1 MNIFKNRNFLLL
13 FIGRIL
19 TNIGDS
25 LYAVAAMWLVYD
37 LGGSTFYTGLA
48 GFLSILPRMIQ
59 IFSGPFI
66 DRIPI
71 RALLVY
77 TQLIQAG
84 LLLIV
89 PAAYYFGFLTIGL
102 VLTIT
107 PIMSTLNM
115 WVYPAQMSALPK
127 ILGKKQLTQGNSLF
141 TLAYQGIDVAC
152 NAISG
157 ALIVLLGAVSLY
169 LWNSIGFFIGA
180 VLFTQ
185 LRIYSTKTSTNK
197 ALITLDK
204 EGEKHDVTPSSP
216 RSSLKTYIEDM
227 GFGLR
232 FLIHSPLAHVLLGI
246 IVINAVGGAT
256 FTVLPAFADRLGGAG
271 IYGILLMAQAC
282 GSLLGALAAPY
293 LRLEKYRLGV
303 IYGIAF
309 FVMGVA
315 WSLSVFLPWTW
326 LVVLTY
332 GLAWF
337 PGGITNVIINTVIQ
351 KTIPE
356 RHMGTVFAASN
367 GLSGIASPIGS
378 LIGGSLGL
386 FLASSSIIAGS
397 GLIILLIGVL
407 WLFDPVTRGLP
418 SPDDMNESLFAP
430 SQAIAGEHAEL
441 SASAN
446 SSA

>member
-1 MNIFKNRNFLLL
+1 MNILKNRNFLLL

-37 LGGSTFYTGLA
+37 LGGSTLYTGLA
-48 GFLSILPRMIQ
+48 GFLSILPRIIQ
-59 IFSGPFI
+59 IFSGPLI
-66 DRIPI
+66 DRVPL
-71 RALLVY
+71 RGLLVY

-89 PAAYYFGFLTIGL
+89 PAAHYMGFLTVGL

-127 ILGKKQLTQGNSLF
+127 ILDKKQLTQGNSLF

-157 ALIVLLGAVSLY
+157 GLIILLGAVSLY
-169 LWNSIGFFIGA
+169 LWNAVGFFIGA
-180 VLFTQ
+180 VLFAQ
-185 LRIYSTKTSTNK
+185 LRIHSASSSSNNDLTTSRETQVKDSTATSTSTDSFK
-197 ALITLDK
+197 
-204 EGEKHDVTPSSP
+204 S
-216 RSSLKTYIEDM
+216 YMEDM
-227 GFGLR
+227 RFGLR
-232 FLIHSPLAHVLLGI
+232 FLLGSPLARVLLGMI
-246 IVINAVGGAT
+246 MINAVGGAT
-256 FTVLPAFADRLGGAG
+256 FTVMPAFADSLGGAG

-293 LRLEKYRLGV
+293 LKLEKFRLGV
-303 IYGIAF
+303 IYGVAF
-309 FVMGVA
+309 FVMGAA
-315 WSLSVFLPWTW
+315 WALSVFTPWTW

-351 KTIPE
+351 KTIPQQ
-356 RHMGTVFAASN
+356 HMATVFAASN
-367 GLSGIASPIGS
+367 GLSGIASPLGS

-386 FLASSSIIAGS
+386 LLASSSIIAGS
-397 GLIILLIGVL
+397 GLIVLLIGVL
-407 WLFDPVTRGLP
+407 WLLDPVTRKLP
-418 SPDDMNESLFAP
+418 PPDRMDESLFAP
-430 SQAIAGEHAEL
+430 LQSAAQERREQANPAAPP
-441 SASAN
+441 A
-446 SSA
+446 